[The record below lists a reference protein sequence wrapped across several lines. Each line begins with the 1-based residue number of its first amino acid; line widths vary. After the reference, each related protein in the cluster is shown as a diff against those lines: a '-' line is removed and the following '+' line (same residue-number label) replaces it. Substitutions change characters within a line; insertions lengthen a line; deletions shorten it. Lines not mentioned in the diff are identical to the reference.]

1 MCDYIIM
8 SNIITHNKHSKQ
20 VKGEKILPYP
30 KTKKDQKVLVMEG
43 RLMPDVIDKMTIA
56 HNTSL
61 KDYELKVKVVATP
74 EHLTADAQKETKAT
88 PLGVQVV
95 NALENGP
102 LSHAHFRPQ
111 KQMHGCE
118 SSIYENIVARKIP
131 MKNSPWTQGLVPK
144 YVRTVLALS
153 LLMSSSVLAFPGAV
167 EPTFNST
174 TTANPGKQ
182 ALSSSK
188 LFDSEHA
195 NSTTLS
201 NEQVSADLAMLIES
215 VCRFIRAVAFC
226 VHFL

>member
-1 MCDYIIM
+1 M

-30 KTKKDQKVLVMEG
+30 KTKKDQEVLVMEG

-56 HNTSL
+56 HNTS
-61 KDYELKVKVVATP
+61 P
-74 EHLTADAQKETKAT
+74 
-88 PLGVQVV
+88 
-95 NALENGP
+95 
-102 LSHAHFRPQ
+102 
-111 KQMHGCE
+111 
-118 SSIYENIVARKIP
+118 RKIP

-153 LLMSSSVLAFPGAV
+153 LLMSSSVLAFPEAV

-174 TTANPGKQ
+174 TTANPGKP
-182 ALSSSK
+182 ALRSLSK
-188 LFDSEHA
+188 LFDSKRA
-195 NSTTLS
+195 NSTTLI
-201 NEQVSADLAMLIES
+201 NEQMSADLAMLLEW